1 MTKKGKKRFRLLIY
15 SRMWQR
21 WAWPCALITIAS
33 FVMWGVA
40 PRTQLIYPPFR
51 PLTLVPAL
59 ASLLILTY
67 AYLARRLAWV
77 QCKPNKLYIRTPFHP
92 LSVSYSRFKGVRP
105 TTFAQ
110 VFDPEKERGARR
122 AWLYPYWNRTVIVV
136 EISDYPLPRTW
147 LHLWFSRYLLT
158 PNSNGFVFLV
168 DDWMTL
174 SRQLDDARANWE
186 MRRAARWQDMR
197 ARR

>member
-1 MTKKGKKRFRLLIY
+1 MARRGRNRFHLLIY

-21 WAWPCALITIAS
+21 WAWPCALIAVAS
-33 FVMWGVA
+33 FVLWGVA
-40 PRTQLIYPPFR
+40 PRTPLIHPPFR

-59 ASLLILTY
+59 ASLSILAY

-77 QCKPNKLYIRTPFHP
+77 QCKPNRLYIRTPFHP

-110 VFDPEKERGARR
+110 VFDPDKEKGARR

-136 EISDYPLPRTW
+136 EISIYPLPKTW
-147 LHLWFSRYLLT
+147 LSL
-158 PNSNGFVFLV
+158 
-168 DDWMTL
+168 
-174 SRQLDDARANWE
+174 
-186 MRRAARWQDMR
+186 
-197 ARR
+197 